1 MSWSARVGARWPADQ
16 FLYRYSRGVDS
27 GTGGSARVRM
37 AEVADACGVSRMTVS
52 NAYNRPDQLSA
63 GLRRRILDTAET
75 LGYGGPS
82 PAGRVL
88 KRGRSDVLGVLLAE
102 ALPSAFGDPGT
113 LSFLHGVTAGAA
125 EGGLSLQLIPAGGPD
140 AGSRV
145 RDAAVDGLIAFAA
158 ADGDPAL
165 ESALARHLPTV
176 VAGGP
181 RGAGCAC
188 VTIDNRAAAASA
200 AAHVA
205 DLGHGQVAMVTWR
218 LRGDGYCG
226 EVDRRRLGT
235 ASFEV
240 ARERTLGWLE
250 VLGERRKLRG
260 APVLWE
266 QPGNT
271 AADGLHAGLALLRRA
286 SGRPT
291 AVLAATDVLALGV
304 LQAARG
310 LGLEVPGEVS
320 VVGFDDIEE
329 AGRAR
334 PALTTV
340 SQPLYEQ
347 GRDCASLLIDA
358 ARLAAAGEATILHD
372 TCLVVRSSTGR
383 VGPW

>member
-1 MSWSARVGARWPADQ
+1 
-16 FLYRYSRGVDS
+16 
-27 GTGGSARVRM
+27 M

-63 GLRRRILDTAET
+63 ELRRRILDTAET

-113 LSFLHGVTAGAA
+113 LSFLHGVTAAAA

-165 ESALARHLPTV
+165 ESALARRLPTV

-218 LRGDGYCG
+218 LRSDGYCG
-226 EVDRRRLGT
+226 EVDCRRLAT

-240 ARERTLGWLE
+240 ARERTLGWLDA
-250 VLGERRKLRG
+250 LGGEHRRLRR

-271 AADGLHAGLALLRRA
+271 AADGLHAGLALLRSA
-286 SGRPT
+286 PGRPT

-304 LQAARG
+304 MQAARE
-310 LGLEVPGEVS
+310 LGLEVPGQVS
-320 VVGFDDIEE
+320 VVGFDDVEE
-329 AGRAR
+329 ARRAR

-347 GRDCASLLIDA
+347 GRQCASLLSDP

-372 TCLVVRSSTGR
+372 TCLVVRSSAGPAGR
-383 VGPW
+383 R